1 MFSHRVILR
10 LLCLFKMTFKVY
22 TIINTCKR
30 ILWKLSDHTRNQILL
45 LVRTQFPKGLGK
57 NEGLGNDLCQSK
69 KGNGLFWVRIHN
81 SDIQRNRVMFL
92 ISFKKSLCK
101 VIYFSC
107 HLDCSSLFSHFF
119 LVFNYI
125 KLWQDGKEFTTGPWF
140 SSKCPEIPGSSTK
153 IPLWRQIIYNCWV
166 SHLKS
171 IFFIIFKK
179 LWAKK
184 YNFERELI
192 SRLYWATV
200 TEKEIIYK
208 ICLQRWNNSCYTIS
222 FSSISP
228 QPTLRLEI
236 SQKRVFISF

>member
-22 TIINTCKR
+22 IIINTCKR

-92 ISFKKSLCK
+92 IGFKKSLCK
-101 VIYFSC
+101 VTY
-107 HLDCSSLFSHFF
+107 LRF
-119 LVFNYI
+119 LSVLSFLLRFNYI

-153 IPLWRQIIYNCWV
+153 IPLWRQIIHNCWV

-171 IFFIIFKK
+171 
-179 LWAKK
+179 
-184 YNFERELI
+184 NFLLFLKSCELRNI
-192 SRLYWATV
+192 TL
-200 TEKEIIYK
+200 KE
-208 ICLQRWNNSCYTIS
+208 S
-222 FSSISP
+222 
-228 QPTLRLEI
+228 
-236 SQKRVFISF
+236 